1 MTTEYENSTVR
12 LVCVRLRDRML
23 RFSVVKSIKLLTMT
37 AVVALAAIAAHA
49 ATRDVYPDPAKAKGD
64 LAAALKTAPAAHK
77 RILLDFGGNWCS
89 DCLVL
94 DIYFHNPAN
103 AQILK
108 SNFILVDINVGRY
121 DANLDLAKKY
131 HIPLEKGVPAL
142 AVLSEDGHLLY
153 SQRSGEF
160 EAMGRMD
167 PTAVTKFLVQWREP
181 RKGCSVMVLNC

>member
-1 MTTEYENSTVR
+1 M
-12 LVCVRLRDRML
+12 
-23 RFSVVKSIKLLTMT
+23 KSIKLLTIT

-108 SNFILVDINVGRY
+108 SDFILVDINVGRY
-121 DANLDLAKKY
+121 DVNLDLAKKY

>member
-1 MTTEYENSTVR
+1 MTEYENSIVA
-12 LVCVRLRDRML
+12 LLYVRLRDRMQ
-23 RFSVVKSIKLLTMT
+23 RFSVVKSVKLLTLT
-37 AVVALAAIAAHA
+37 AIVALAAVTAQA
-49 ATRDVYPDPAKAKGD
+49 ATRDVYPDPAKARGD

-77 RILLDFGGNWCS
+77 RILLDFGGNWCG
-89 DCLVL
+89 DCHVL
-94 DIYFHNPAN
+94 DIYFHDPAN
-103 AQILK
+103 AQILNT
-108 SNFILVDINVGRY
+108 NFILVDINVGRY

-160 EAMGRMD
+160 EAMGRME

-181 RKGCSVMVLNC
+181 SGGCSVMVLNC